1 MSLPHTWID
10 TRDFY
15 REECRKRGLHSSG
28 SKGAMRARLEASLL
42 DGAVGVGDAQLG
54 VAAVVEDSMEVASP
68 GLGDDD
74 EDDNSSEFSDYDLR
88 KPEAIL
94 SDDDA
99 GKSRGDGSKI
109 ARAEG
114 CFPQAK
120 IN

>member
-54 VAAVVEDSMEVASP
+54 VAAVVEGSMEVAST
-68 GLGDDD
+68 GLGGWGV
-74 EDDNSSEFSDYDLR
+74 ELEVQFIREIFLVTL
-88 KPEAIL
+88 K
-94 SDDDA
+94 
-99 GKSRGDGSKI
+99 
-109 ARAEG
+109 
-114 CFPQAK
+114 
-120 IN
+120 